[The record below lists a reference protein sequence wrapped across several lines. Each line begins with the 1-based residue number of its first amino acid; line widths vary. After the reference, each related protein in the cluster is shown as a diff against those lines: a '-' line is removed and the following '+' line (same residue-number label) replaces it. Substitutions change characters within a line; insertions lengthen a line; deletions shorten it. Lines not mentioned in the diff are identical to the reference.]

1 MLLTVCHG
9 ARADWKTT
17 PERLPHLQQ
26 GNGSFPFFGNSNSVR
41 AQEGSQKGK
50 LAENKYEISYCC
62 FPNKANKWG
71 RKSNK
76 KKQMKMELSVL
87 LTVFICIYIY
97 VRIHRE
103 RQCPHLKN
111 NSVLLVFLV
120 LATTNSLVN
129 CQETYINIRS
139 LALLLKWAG
148 SWKEFIFLV
157 MRLVLFLSCTNPV

>member
-1 MLLTVCHG
+1 MGLSILL
-9 ARADWKTT
+9 
-17 PERLPHLQQ
+17 
-26 GNGSFPFFGNSNSVR
+26 S
-41 AQEGSQKGK
+41 
-50 LAENKYEISYCC
+50 
-62 FPNKANKWG
+62 
-71 RKSNK
+71 
-76 KKQMKMELSVL
+76 
-87 LTVFICIYIY
+87 VFICIYIY
-97 VRIHRE
+97 VYIY

-148 SWKEFIFLV
+148 SWKEFIPLV